1 MVFIPFCALS
11 EAKGMGIKMK
21 DALLVDAKKRMHQS
35 LERTQHEFNTIRTGR
50 ASASLLDNIYIDYY
64 GSKTLLKHMSNVS
77 IPEPRVILISPY
89 EPKFLKEIETQISK
103 SDLGI
108 NPSNNGKVIRLN
120 VPPLNEERRKELVK
134 LVRKIAED
142 GRIAIRNIRREIND
156 EFKKL
161 ENVSKITEDDLINS
175 QKEVQEIT
183 DEFIEKLNDSLAQK
197 EKEIME
203 V

>member
-1 MVFIPFCALS
+1 
-11 EAKGMGIKMK
+11 MK
-21 DALLVDAKKRMHQS
+21 DLLIVEERKRMNQS

-50 ASASLLDNIYIDYY
+50 ASVALLDNIYIDYY
-64 GSKTLLKHMSNVS
+64 GSKTLLKFVSTIS

-89 EPKFLKEIETQISK
+89 EPKFLKEIETQIAK

-108 NPSNNGKVIRLN
+108 NPSNDGRVIRLN
-120 VPPLNEERRKELVK
+120 IPTLNEERRKELVK
-134 LVRKIAED
+134 LVKKIAED
-142 GRIAIRNIRREIND
+142 GRIAIRNIRREINE

-161 ENVSKITEDDLINS
+161 ESESKITEDDLIKY
-175 QKEVQEIT
+175 QKEVQQIT
-183 DEFIEKLNDSLAQK
+183 DEFIEKINNALEQK

>member
-1 MVFIPFCALS
+1 
-11 EAKGMGIKMK
+11 MK
-21 DALLVDAKKRMHQS
+21 DALLVDAKIRMHQS

-50 ASASLLDNIYIDYY
+50 ASVSLLDNIYIDYY
-64 GSKTLLKHMSNVS
+64 GSKTLLKHISNVS
-77 IPEPRVILISPY
+77 IPEPRAILISPY

-142 GRIAIRNIRREIND
+142 GKVSIRNIRREIND

-161 ENVSKITEDDLINS
+161 ESGSKITEDDLINY

>member
-1 MVFIPFCALS
+1 
-11 EAKGMGIKMK
+11 MK
-21 DALLVDAKKRMHQS
+21 DALLVDAKIRMHQS

-50 ASASLLDNIYIDYY
+50 ASVSLLDNIYIDYY

-77 IPEPRVILISPY
+77 IPEPRAILISPY

-142 GRIAIRNIRREIND
+142 GKVAIRNIRREIND

-161 ENVSKITEDDLINS
+161 ESGSKITEDDLINY

-197 EKEIME
+197 EKEIIE

>member
-1 MVFIPFCALS
+1 
-11 EAKGMGIKMK
+11 MK
-21 DALLVDAKKRMHQS
+21 DALLVDAKIRMHQS

-50 ASASLLDNIYIDYY
+50 ASVSLLDNIYIDYY

-77 IPEPRVILISPY
+77 IPEPRAILISPY

-142 GRIAIRNIRREIND
+142 GKVSIRNIRREIND

-161 ENVSKITEDDLINS
+161 ESGSKITEDDLINY

>member
-1 MVFIPFCALS
+1 
-11 EAKGMGIKMK
+11 MK
-21 DALLVDAKKRMHQS
+21 DALLVDAKIRMHQS

-50 ASASLLDNIYIDYY
+50 ASVSLLDNIYIDYY
-64 GSKTLLKHMSNVS
+64 GNKTLLKHMSNVS
-77 IPEPRVILISPY
+77 IPEPRAILISPY

-142 GRIAIRNIRREIND
+142 GRVAIRNIRREIND

-161 ENVSKITEDDLINS
+161 ESGSKITEDDLINY

>member
-1 MVFIPFCALS
+1 
-11 EAKGMGIKMK
+11 MK
-21 DALLVDAKKRMHQS
+21 DALLVDAKIRMHQS

-50 ASASLLDNIYIDYY
+50 ASVSLLDNIYIDYY
-64 GSKTLLKHMSNVS
+64 GSKTLLKHISNVS
-77 IPEPRVILISPY
+77 IPEPRAILISPY

-142 GRIAIRNIRREIND
+142 GKVAIRNIRREIND

-161 ENVSKITEDDLINS
+161 ESGSKITEDDLINY